1 MLLSPFS
8 ASFGPC
14 PLMDLRGKADILTP
28 PLFLRGIPLGA
39 GIALPSKS
47 ALLDVFLRLGV
58 PKSSSRLS
66 SNSMCETLWEWPCPW
81 EAEKLP
87 PILDRGLRDSAIWDW
102 E

>member
-14 PLMDLRGKADILTP
+14 PLVDLRGKADILSP
-28 PLFLRGIPLGA
+28 ALFLRGIPLGV

-47 ALLDVFLRLGV
+47 GLFNVFLRLGV

-66 SNSMCETLWEWPCPW
+66 SKSMCETLWEWPCPW

-87 PILDRGLRDSAIWDW
+87 PMLDRGRRDSAIWGW